1 MWMDI
6 RRSPQLFG
14 APLKSVFPGWMVS
27 TVCFFLDILFLDRVH
42 NGGFVLT
49 IAIVNSRYMN
59 QSKIF
64 YPIVM
69 LVFSVSA
76 LGTSLFLY
84 IYWYLEVSAG
94 LNAVVRRFKLD
105 KQQVLEPQT
114 WIVVLVLSILVGFII
129 ICVVII
135 FIYNQKHLRLY
146 RMQHNFINN
155 FTHELK
161 TPVTSLK
168 LYLETF
174 LKHQLSREEQEKYI
188 GYMLNDA
195 ARLSDNISRI
205 LNLAQIEGKSYK
217 ENSVIIDL
225 VEATKLFLDNNRHLF
240 QEAAITVNNPTG
252 EKLLYAIRLSLYE
265 ILLMNLLTNAM
276 KYNRSEQPKIDISF
290 VHKGNS
296 LLVRFED
303 NGIGI
308 EKANL
313 KKIFKKFY
321 QVGRSDNM
329 SAKGTGIG
337 LYMADSIARMHKGKI
352 VAESRGRGAGSVFT
366 LTLPYFPLN
375 RIIDEYK
382 E

>member
-1 MWMDI
+1 M
-6 RRSPQLFG
+6 S
-14 APLKSVFPGWMVS
+14 
-27 TVCFFLDILFLDRVH
+27 
-42 NGGFVLT
+42 
-49 IAIVNSRYMN
+49 
-59 QSKIF
+59 QSKLF
-64 YPIVM
+64 YPIVV
-69 LVFSVSA
+69 LVFSVAA

-94 LNAVVRRFKLD
+94 LNSVVKRFNLD

-114 WIVVLVLSILVGFII
+114 WVVILVLSILMGFII
-129 ICVVII
+129 ICIIII
-135 FIYNQKHLRLY
+135 FTYNQKNLRLY

-174 LKHQLSREEQEKYI
+174 LKHQLSRDEQEKYI

-205 LNLAQIEGKSYK
+205 LNLAQIEGKSYR
-217 ENSVIIDL
+217 EDSVIIDL
-225 VEATKLFLDNNRHLF
+225 VETTELFLTNNQHLF
-240 QEAAITVNNPTG
+240 QDSEISVHNLS
-252 EKLLYAIRLSLYE
+252 EKRVLYSIRRSLFE
-265 ILLMNLLTNAM
+265 ILLMNLLTNAI
-276 KYNRSEQPKIDISF
+276 KYNRSQQPEIDITF
-290 VHKGNS
+290 VHEGRS
-296 LLVRFED
+296 LQIRFED

-308 EKANL
+308 EKAYL

-337 LYMADSIARMHKGKI
+337 LYMVDSIARMHKGKI
-352 VAESRGRGAGSVFT
+352 IANSQGVGKGSIFT
-366 LTLPYFPLN
+366 LVLPYFQLN
-375 RIIDEYK
+375 
-382 E
+382 

>member
-1 MWMDI
+1 M
-6 RRSPQLFG
+6 S
-14 APLKSVFPGWMVS
+14 
-27 TVCFFLDILFLDRVH
+27 
-42 NGGFVLT
+42 
-49 IAIVNSRYMN
+49 
-59 QSKIF
+59 QSKLF

-94 LNAVVRRFKLD
+94 LNSVVKRFNLD

-114 WIVVLVLSILVGFII
+114 WVVILVLSILMGFII
-129 ICVVII
+129 ICIVII
-135 FIYNQKHLRLY
+135 FIYNQKNLRLY

-174 LKHQLSREEQEKYI
+174 LKHELSREEQEKYI
-188 GYMLNDA
+188 GYMLHDA

-205 LNLAQIEGKSYK
+205 LNLAQIEGKSYR
-217 ENSVIIDL
+217 EDSIIIDL
-225 VEATKLFLDNNRHLF
+225 VETTKLFLKNNRHLF
-240 QEAAITVNNPTG
+240 QDAVIKVHNPA
-252 EKLLYAIRLSLYE
+252 EKRVLYSIKLSLYE
-265 ILLMNLLTNAM
+265 ILLMNLLTNAI
-276 KYNRSEQPKIDISF
+276 KYNRSVQAEIDITF
-290 VHKGNS
+290 LHKGSS
-296 LLVRFED
+296 LLIRFTD

-308 EKANL
+308 EKVHL

-321 QVGRSDNM
+321 QVGKSENM

-352 VAESRGRGAGSVFT
+352 AVDSQGTGKGSVFT
-366 LTLPYFPLN
+366 LALPYFQ
-375 RIIDEYK
+375 RH
-382 E
+382 